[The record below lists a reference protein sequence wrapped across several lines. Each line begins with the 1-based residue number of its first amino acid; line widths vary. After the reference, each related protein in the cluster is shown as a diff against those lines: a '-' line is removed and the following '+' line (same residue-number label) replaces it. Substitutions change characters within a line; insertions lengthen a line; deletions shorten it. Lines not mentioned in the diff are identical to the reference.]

1 MIKTEYK
8 GHLKNP
14 IDKTAELISEY
25 VEKGPTKF
33 CTFEEYRKG
42 VDTLCKFCELRTESV
57 KGQISGTTPSTTE
70 GQSADSSSLIDA
82 SEITISDMGTMNV
95 GGKGG
100 KGGFGGSDKSM
111 PNTENANSLK
121 DNSQAENS

>member
-25 VEKGPTKF
+25 VEKDPTKF

-42 VDTLCKFCELRTESV
+42 VDTLRKFCELRTESV
-57 KGQISGTTPSTTE
+57 KGQLSTIPSTTE

-82 SEITISDMGTMNV
+82 SEITISDIGTMNV
-95 GGKGG
+95 GG
-100 KGGFGGSDKSM
+100 KGGFGGSDKGM
-111 PNTENANSLK
+111 PNTENANSPK